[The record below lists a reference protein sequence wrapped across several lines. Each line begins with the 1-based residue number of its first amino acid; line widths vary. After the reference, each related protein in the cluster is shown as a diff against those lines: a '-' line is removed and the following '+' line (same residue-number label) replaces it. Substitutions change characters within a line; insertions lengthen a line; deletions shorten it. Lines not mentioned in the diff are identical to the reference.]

1 MAVRV
6 GGLKG
11 RSRGALLQRAVD
23 RASEAADIL
32 ADKLGAIAD
41 PRARLLRK
49 RRWSLRLGVLFAAA
63 CGFWLAVTAVLASW
77 ATPWWVLLIT
87 GLVAAGAAAPATL
100 LLLRYRWLRS
110 VPLPAAR
117 TVTARRLPPPGS
129 AARPA
134 MYALGAS
141 ERGMVSLL
149 GVLERGRL
157 LPAGEITE
165 LTAAVNG
172 AASTMAATATQVVS
186 MERAVQHSAQ
196 SREYLVPTINAFTAQ
211 LSAGV
216 RQYNEMVTAAAQLV
230 ASANDSSST
239 PSGDPMNSPMS
250 QQRYREE
257 LTTAT
262 DRMLGWAQAFDE
274 LAELPR
280 I

>member
-1 MAVRV
+1 MAAIL
-6 GGLKG
+6 GGSA
-11 RSRGALLQRAVD
+11 RHPLLQRAVD
-23 RASEAADIL
+23 RASEIADIV
-32 ADKLGAIAD
+32 ADKLGSIAD

-49 RRWSLRLGVLFAAA
+49 RRWALRLGLFFTAA
-63 CGFWLAVTAVLASW
+63 CGFWILVTAVLASW
-77 ATPWWVLLIT
+77 STPVWVLLIT

-110 VPLPAAR
+110 VPLPVQRAAS
-117 TVTARRLPPPGS
+117 VRRLPPPGS

-157 LPAGEITE
+157 LPEGEITE
-165 LTAAVNG
+165 LTAAVNR
-172 AASTMAATATQVVS
+172 AASTMAATAAEVVS
-186 MERAVQHSAQ
+186 MERAVLHSAQ
-196 SREYLVPTINAFTAQ
+196 SSAYLVPTINAFTAQ

-230 ASANDSSST
+230 ASANDGSVST
-239 PSGDPMNSPMS
+239 SGDPANSPMS
-250 QQRYREE
+250 QLRYREE
-257 LTTAT
+257 LAGAT
-262 DRMLGWAQAFDE
+262 EKMLGWAAAFDE

-280 I
+280 VV

>member
-1 MAVRV
+1 MAVTV
-6 GGLKG
+6 GG
-11 RSRGALLQRAVD
+11 RTRRALLQRGID

-49 RRWSLRLGVLFAAA
+49 RRWALRLGLFFGAA
-63 CGFWLAVTAVLASW
+63 CGFWMLVTAVLASW
-77 ATPWWVLLIT
+77 ATPVWVLLIT
-87 GLVAAGAAAPATL
+87 GLIAAGAAAPATL

-141 ERGMVSLL
+141 ERGMLSLL
-149 GVLERGRL
+149 AVLERGEL
-157 LPAGEITE
+157 LPAGEIAE
-165 LTAAVNG
+165 LTAAAGG
-172 AASTMAATATQVVS
+172 AASTMAATAAEVVS
-186 MERAVQHSAQ
+186 MERTAQHSAQ

-230 ASANDSSST
+230 ASANDGSPAT
-239 PSGDPMNSPMS
+239 SGDPANSPMS
-250 QQRYREE
+250 QRRYRDE
-257 LTTAT
+257 LTSAT

-274 LAELPR
+274 LSQLPR
-280 I
+280 P

>member
-1 MAVRV
+1 MTV
-6 GGLKG
+6 GG
-11 RSRGALLQRAVD
+11 RSRRALLQRAVD
-23 RASEAADIL
+23 RVSEAADIL

-49 RRWSLRLGVLFAAA
+49 RRWALRLGVFFGGA
-63 CGFWLAVTAVLASW
+63 CGFWLLVTAVLASW
-77 ATPWWVLLIT
+77 ATPVWMLLIT
-87 GLVAAGAAAPATL
+87 GLIAAAAAAPATL
-100 LLLRYRWLRS
+100 LLLRFRWLRS
-110 VPLPAAR
+110 IPLPAAR
-117 TVTARRLPPPGS
+117 PLTTRRLPPPGS

-157 LPAGEITE
+157 LPGEEIAE

-172 AASTMAATATQVVS
+172 AASTMAATAAEVVS
-186 MERAVQHSAQ
+186 MERTVHHNAQ
-196 SREYLVPTINAFTAQ
+196 AGQYLVPTINAFTAQ

-230 ASANDSSST
+230 ASANDGSST

-250 QQRYREE
+250 QQRYRQE
-257 LTTAT
+257 LTGAT
-262 DRMLGWAQAFDE
+262 DRMLGWAAAFEE

-280 I
+280 P

>member
-1 MAVRV
+1 VAVTV
-6 GGLKG
+6 GG
-11 RSRGALLQRAVD
+11 RTRRALLQRGID

-49 RRWSLRLGVLFAAA
+49 RRWALRLGLFFGAA
-63 CGFWLAVTAVLASW
+63 CGFWMLVTAVLASW
-77 ATPWWVLLIT
+77 ATPVWVLLIT
-87 GLVAAGAAAPATL
+87 GLIAAGAAAPATL

-141 ERGMVSLL
+141 ERGMLSLL
-149 GVLERGRL
+149 AVLERGEL
-157 LPAGEITE
+157 LPAGEIAE
-165 LTAAVNG
+165 LTAAAGG
-172 AASTMAATATQVVS
+172 AASTMAATAAEVVS
-186 MERAVQHSAQ
+186 MERTVQWNAQ
-196 SREYLVPTINAFTAQ
+196 SRQYLVPTINAFTAQ

-230 ASANDSSST
+230 ASANGGSSAPT
-239 PSGDPMNSPMS
+239 GDPAKSPMS
-250 QQRYREE
+250 QRRYRDE
-257 LTTAT
+257 LTSAT

-274 LAELPR
+274 LSQLPR
-280 I
+280 A